1 MKKAIMY
8 GAGNIG
14 RGFIGALFSE
24 SGYHVDFVDVAKPVI
39 EALNKDHSY
48 PVRHVSTSGF
58 DEVLIENVSGIDG
71 TNSDLVSD
79 AIAECDLMATAVGVN
94 ILKFIVPNIALGLR
108 KRFARGAKPMNII
121 ICENLM
127 DANKIV
133 EKMIKENLT
142 EGEGKTMDRTIGLVE
157 ASIGRMVPVQTPE
170 MQDGNPLR
178 VCVESY
184 GFLPV
189 DKGAMKG
196 SIPKI
201 KNLVPEEPFDFFI
214 KRKLYVHNMGHATTA
229 YLGDYL
235 DLEYIYQ
242 AIDDENIKLIAANA
256 MQESAIALSRKY
268 GKDLSGIIMHI
279 NDLIYRFSNKALMDT
294 CKRVGNDQKRKLA
307 SSDRMIG
314 SSLLCQ
320 EMKIA
325 PIFIS
330 VGTAAAVYRYLE
342 ENGIEQCMD
351 ACKKTLEELSC
362 LKPEYDTSKL
372 IFKFY
377 DMLIQ
382 KKTVKEIRKA
392 AEEMRSRIMTGIV

>member
-1 MKKAIMY
+1 
-8 GAGNIG
+8 
-14 RGFIGALFSE
+14 
-24 SGYHVDFVDVAKPVI
+24 
-39 EALNKDHSY
+39 
-48 PVRHVSTSGF
+48 
-58 DEVLIENVSGIDG
+58 
-71 TNSDLVSD
+71 
-79 AIAECDLMATAVGVN
+79 
-94 ILKFIVPNIALGLR
+94 
-108 KRFARGAKPMNII
+108 
-121 ICENLM
+121 
-127 DANKIV
+127 
-133 EKMIKENLT
+133 
-142 EGEGKTMDRTIGLVE
+142 
-157 ASIGRMVPVQTPE
+157 
-170 MQDGNPLR
+170 
-178 VCVESY
+178 
-184 GFLPV
+184 
-189 DKGAMKG
+189 
-196 SIPKI
+196 
-201 KNLVPEEPFDFFI
+201 
-214 KRKLYVHNMGHATTA
+214 
-229 YLGDYL
+229 
-235 DLEYIYQ
+235 
-242 AIDDENIKLIAANA
+242 
-256 MQESAIALSRKY
+256 
-268 GKDLSGIIMHI
+268 MHI